1 MHVVTGEIRK
11 APKVL
16 DNGTYIVEIAESY
29 KDKDGNRQYTNYAFF
44 FASKTEGQRNFHAN
58 VFQVGKV
65 ITVSFEQAKVSN
77 REHNGTIYSTIQA
90 AGFAKLDFA
99 QFTQDGGNQG
109 WGQPQQP
116 QQQTQRQQQQPSAK
130 PTGNEP
136 PMDFDDDIPF

>member
-44 FASKTEGQRNFHAN
+44 FASKTDGQRNYHAN

-65 ITVSFEQAKVSN
+65 ITVSFEQAKVQN

-90 AGFAKLDFA
+90 AGFAKLDFS
-99 QFTQDGGNQG
+99 QFTQDGNQQG

-116 QQQTQRQQQQPSAK
+116 QTQQRQQQTKPQPQMQ
-130 PTGNEP
+130 NEP
-136 PMDFDDDIPF
+136 PMDFDNDIPF